1 MKNRQ
6 KFKNEVIKGVKGAPF
21 VINKVQAT
29 MKSFAAALLA
39 ASAAAD
45 DYADAGHYHNDYNTG
60 YASSAPLL
68 TPNFSEQVSGF

>member
-6 KFKNEVIKGVKGAPF
+6 KFKYEVIKGVKCAPF
-21 VINKVQAT
+21 VINKVQAS
-29 MKSFAAALLA
+29 MKTFAAALLA
-39 ASAAAD
+39 TSAAAD
-45 DYADAGHYHNDYNTG
+45 DHYDDGHYHNDYNTG